1 MNELERALPGAEAR
15 SAAAPRAT
23 RREPRW
29 WIVADEEFRRVVE
42 SKWMFGFAGLLAAMV
57 LGLSFFG
64 LVQSGEVGFQ
74 GFARTTLSL
83 LNLVLFVVPL
93 VGLLLGATSLSGDTH
108 LLPLLL
114 AQPVSRRDVLLGK
127 ALGLSAALAAAQ
139 AVAFGGGGVV
149 VALQAGAEQLGAY
162 ATLAALALLLGTT
175 TIALGLAIA
184 AAWPDRLRAVSAA
197 ALAWLALVV
206 LYDLGVFGATSLL
219 AGLPLRSV
227 LLPALL
233 LNPVDLV
240 RVLVVFAVGSGALF
254 GPTSA
259 TLMGWLGSAGG
270 LALGLGALL
279 VETVLPLAFA
289 VWRFE
294 RRDW

>member
-1 MNELERALPGAEAR
+1 MSDAELTMTREKI
-15 SAAAPRAT
+15 AAPGT
-23 RREPRW
+23 VTNRRESRLLV
-29 WIVADEEFRRVVE
+29 IAGEEFRRVVE
-42 SKWMFGFAGLLAAMV
+42 SRWMFGFAVLLTAMV

-74 GFARTTLSL
+74 GFARTTLGL

-93 VGLLLGATSLSGDTH
+93 VGLLLGATSLSGDTN

-127 ALGLSAALAAAQ
+127 ALGLSGALAAAQ

-149 VALQAGAEQLGAY
+149 VALQAGAGQLGAY
-162 ATLAALALLLGTT
+162 VALTALALLLGTLMV
-175 TIALGLAIA
+175 ALGLAIA

-219 AGLPLRSV
+219 SGLPLRSV

-259 TLMGWLGSAGG
+259 ALMGWLGSTGG
-270 LALGLGALL
+270 LAIGITALL
-279 VETVLPLAFA
+279 VETAVPLVIAA
-289 VWRFE
+289 WRFD

>member
-1 MNELERALPGAEAR
+1 MSELELAMTREEA
-15 SAAAPRAT
+15 
-23 RREPRW
+23 
-29 WIVADEEFRRVVE
+29 IVSKHPTGRPESRLLVIAGEEFRRVVE
-42 SKWMFGFAGLLAAMV
+42 SRWMFGFAALLTAMV

-93 VGLLLGATSLSGDTH
+93 VGLLLGATSLSGDTN

-127 ALGLSAALAAAQ
+127 ALGLSGALAAAQ

-149 VALQAGAEQLGAY
+149 VALQAGAGQLGAY
-162 ATLAALALLLGTT
+162 VALTALALLLGTL

-206 LYDLGVFGATSLL
+206 LYDLGVFGATSMLS
-219 AGLPLRSV
+219 GLPLQSV

-259 TLMGWLGSAGG
+259 ALMGWLGTGGG
-270 LALGLGALL
+270 LAVGIAALL
-279 VETVLPLAFA
+279 VEIAVPLVFA

>member
-1 MNELERALPGAEAR
+1 MIAPTL
-15 SAAAPRAT
+15 AAAREAAAERRTPARRRRPRLIA
-23 RREPRW
+23 
-29 WIVADEEFRRVVE
+29 IAAEEFRRVVE
-42 SKWMFGFAGLLAAMV
+42 SRWLFAFAALLTAMV

-74 GFARTTLSL
+74 GFDRVTLSL

-93 VGLLLGATSLSGDTH
+93 VGLLLGVTSLTGDTN

-114 AQPVSRRDVLLGK
+114 AQPVRRRDVLLGK
-127 ALGLSAALAAAQ
+127 ALGLTGALSAAQ
-139 AVAFGGGGVV
+139 AAAFGAGGVI
-149 VALQAGAEQLGAY
+149 VATQAGADHVPGFVVLTVLSVVLGALMV
-162 ATLAALALLLGTT
+162 AVGLAL
-175 TIALGLAIA
+175 A
-184 AAWPDRLRAVSAA
+184 AAWPDRLRATTGA
-197 ALAWLALVV
+197 ALLWLALVV
-206 LYDLGVFGATSLL
+206 LYDLAVFGATALL
-219 AGLPLRSV
+219 SGVPLQSV

-259 TLMGWLGSAGG
+259 VLMQWMGTAGG
-270 LALGLGALL
+270 LAVGLAALV
-279 VETVLPLAFA
+279 VETLVPLFVA
-289 VWRFE
+289 VRLFE